1 MAQTFAQLQLKT
13 ACQHSILVFHKSATE
28 QTFFSRSVKVKVNS
42 MVSVGSKYWPIGVM
56 SQVSFSRLDLKS
68 WHLRRDMSKF
78 KILPYEHSP
87 VELLDLT
94 GVLKNSAVLIQVIT
108 LTTCFDGCKIWYSAY
123 ILTSKVKFCYHF
135 VRSSNIIM

>member
-1 MAQTFAQLQLKT
+1 M
-13 ACQHSILVFHKSATE
+13 FHKSATE

-94 GVLKNSAVLIQVIT
+94 GVLKKLCGFDTSNYSYPHVLMDVKYGT
-108 LTTCFDGCKIWYSAY
+108 LPIY
-123 ILTSKVKFCYHF
+123 
-135 VRSSNIIM
+135 